1 MILKYYMLGML
12 QLFGIPIRDSQ
23 IVLKFNLAHEAIPKR
38 SYRTMPN
45 LSE

>member
-1 MILKYYMLGML
+1 MMLTLGML
-12 QLFGIPIRDSQ
+12 RLIGISINDSKNRS
-23 IVLKFNLAHEAIPKR
+23 KFNLAHEAIPKR